1 VRGEEKRDLDGVV
14 ETIVKVGTI
23 LQKCQRISD
32 IEINPL
38 VVYEHGQGV
47 KAVDVRIL
55 LSRVKKGA

>member
-23 LQKCQRISD
+23 LQKCRRISD

>member
-1 VRGEEKRDLDGVV
+1 MKLGALIDRCPDI
-14 ETIVKVGTI
+14 T
-23 LQKCQRISD
+23 D

-55 LSRVKKGA
+55 FKTTREVR